1 MKLRA
6 IKLKMQHMVYCSS
19 NSHAGL
25 RNGKAFMAFLL
36 PKLIEND
43 QHAFLYIILSEH
55 VDNNFAGFN
64 KKGFR
69 KTLIVTIIA
78 LII

>member
-1 MKLRA
+1 
-6 IKLKMQHMVYCSS
+6 MQGYV
-19 NSHAGL
+19 
-25 RNGKAFMAFLL
+25 MAKRLWRFLL

-69 KTLIVTIIA
+69 KTLIVTILA